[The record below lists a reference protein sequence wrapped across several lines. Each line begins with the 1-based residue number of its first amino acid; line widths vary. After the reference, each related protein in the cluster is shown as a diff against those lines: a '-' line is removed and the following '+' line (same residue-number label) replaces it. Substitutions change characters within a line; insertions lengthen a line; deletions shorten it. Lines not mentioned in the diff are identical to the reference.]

1 MPLTILF
8 YQLHFTYTTLPKL
21 FLSYSI
27 KMDFKWLSCRC
38 WKHHYFKS
46 LNKMLYT
53 NLFDGCH
60 FETDDYIILNFLH
73 HTNYEYI
80 NIMNHTY
87 VFFQYWLWN
96 LIIVKTHTEIDQK
109 PKQDRTGRN
118 RKFCLLVPNPT
129 IFWNSIWLFPK
140 SLYICRYIF

>member
-1 MPLTILF
+1 
-8 YQLHFTYTTLPKL
+8 
-21 FLSYSI
+21 
-27 KMDFKWLSCRC
+27 MDFKWLSCRC

-46 LNKMLYT
+46 LNKMLYK
-53 NLFDGCH
+53 NLFDGRH

-109 PKQDRTGRN
+109 PSKIGLGVIEN
-118 RKFCLLVPNPT
+118 LACLYLPNHFLKFDLVIFEIPIYMPLHFLNLFACWLLK
-129 IFWNSIWLFPK
+129 IFYLFGGYLQNAVIHK
-140 SLYICRYIF
+140 